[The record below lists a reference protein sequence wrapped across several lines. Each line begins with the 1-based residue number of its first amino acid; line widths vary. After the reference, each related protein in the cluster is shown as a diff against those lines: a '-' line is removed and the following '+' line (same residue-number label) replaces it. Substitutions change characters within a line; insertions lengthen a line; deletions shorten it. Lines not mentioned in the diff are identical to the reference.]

1 VLEVCADEARG
12 MAEWEI
18 PLANTVHATQCVSSS
33 SETFTGCCKC
43 ASGQQ
48 CISDVPGHLRPPQVP
63 TTPRARI
70 LNAGTCLFIR
80 HTAQVTIT
88 LYNVPSRRWDW
99 VTGSMAQVTI
109 TRYNLLSRRWDWV
122 NLKLHVL
129 SRVYISQSVS
139 RQLLRLHLGVC
150 PSHF

>member
-99 VTGSMAQVTI
+99 VTGASDDHSIQFAKQT
-109 TRYNLLSRRWDWV
+109 LGLGLFKKSCA
-122 NLKLHVL
+122 LKE
-129 SRVYISQSVS
+129 SRVFISQSVS
-139 RQLLRLHLGVC
+139 RQLLRHHQGVC